1 MKTMI
6 TMMNA
11 MKVYSTNELVNDRD
25 NMQKKLSQDID
36 APAYEKLVSKI
47 KGKLHLPKHVYHRT
61 PPSPAVRRRF

>member
-47 KGKLHLPKHVYHRT
+47 KSNLHLPKHV
-61 PPSPAVRRRF
+61 

>member
-6 TMMNA
+6 AMMNA
-11 MKVYSTNELVNDRD
+11 MKFYNTTELVNDRD

-47 KGKLHLPKHVYHRT
+47 KGKLHLPKHV
-61 PPSPAVRRRF
+61 